1 MERDI
6 IEETAEPNMFVIPER
21 VVKSMMHNEPE
32 SDIIEQI
39 YAFNEDRYNPA
50 PLYGAFYLFC
60 SYIHKSP
67 YKILQSIAEE
77 LNKKDENDYFN
88 SDVTAGD
95 IDENLDKLINKLV
108 YSYFGFLEYE
118 NENEDEMEV
127 CYFFVRTIN
136 VVQYI
141 LNNLEESDKSD
152 ECSENAEDSD
162 DDNTVASTDRLEVTA
177 CKGKVADTADTN
189 DDKSDIVTVP
199 RSQLKELFEILG
211 AACDKANVPVPQ
223 RVEDLIDVVE

>member
-6 IEETAEPNMFVIPER
+6 IKETVEPNMFVIPER
-21 VVKSMMHNEPE
+21 VVKSMMHNKPE
-32 SDIIEQI
+32 SDMIEQI
-39 YAFNEDRYNPA
+39 YTFNEDRYNPA
-50 PLYGAFYLFC
+50 PLYSAFYLFC

-77 LNKKDENDYFN
+77 LNNKGENDYFN
-88 SDVTAGD
+88 SDVTTGD
-95 IDENLDKLINKLV
+95 IDENLDKLINKLI
-108 YSYFGFLEYE
+108 YSYFIFLEYE
-118 NENEDEMEV
+118 NEDKDEMEV

-141 LNNLEESDKSD
+141 LNNLEESNESA
-152 ECSENAEDSD
+152 ECSENAEEGS
-162 DDNTVASTDRLEVTA
+162 DNTVESTNRLEVTE
-177 CKGKVADTADTN
+177 CKGEIDDTVGTDN
-189 DDKSDIVTVP
+189 DESDIITVP

-223 RVEDLIDVVE
+223 RVEDLIDVVR